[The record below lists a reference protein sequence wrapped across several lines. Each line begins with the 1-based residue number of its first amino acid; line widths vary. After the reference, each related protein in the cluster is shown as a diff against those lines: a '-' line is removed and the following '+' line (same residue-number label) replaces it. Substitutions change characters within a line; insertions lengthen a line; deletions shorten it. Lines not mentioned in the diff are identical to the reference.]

1 MDEQPKQR
9 VQIKR
14 KVHSEEIH
22 VFHSRVTLTECIEAA
37 VRGATFEYISP
48 ITEALMDIDGIVMAQ
63 VHPYHIIV
71 QKGEAFEWSE
81 IEPAILRL
89 FSSLHLD
96 LPQYEMTAE
105 DKEKLA
111 ALDAERYPSEG

>member
-1 MDEQPKQR
+1 MSETNEPKR

-22 VFHSRVTLTECIEAA
+22 VFHSRVPLTDVVEAA
-37 VRGATFEYISP
+37 VRGITFEYESP
-48 ITEALMDIDGIVMAQ
+48 VTAALIALDGIVMVQ
-63 VHPYHIIV
+63 VHPYHAIV
-71 QKGEAFEWSE
+71 QKADAFDWAE

-96 LPQYEMTAE
+96 LPSRELT
-105 DKEKLA
+105 
-111 ALDAERYPSEG
+111 DAEWKALVDQGAGDAQ